1 MNLKRN
7 PLKPHRRSK
16 TDPQE
21 LSPKSNVG
29 TESTTGLR
37 RTVNSEV
44 INTMIFEDGE
54 INSEP
59 SKDEVV
65 ANIKAN
71 ATEILTKVLESS
83 TVNENKPE
91 NNLVTT
97 GEVMECLNQVKDTKN
112 QESTGECVKQFPDH
126 REDDESIIINKENDI
141 IQTKPEVQ
149 TEKEESKAN
158 KDVCNELCSKKDI
171 SRPVLDLSRR
181 SNSLKNFGKTD
192 RSEESPIKSPLQRG
206 FSLNSIKQNGDKTPD
221 LKLENLGENEKQE
234 KTEIAEQVKS
244 SDFKNSAEV
253 NQANKVES
261 LVSVPA
267 SPVKGLDV
275 DKMPNENDKSSGQP
289 AWIELANRRSHR
301 LSQLLNDNKDNQVRG
316 TEYVTIISQHP
327 VIPYLGGSLC
337 KLLVHIK
344 LFYTVLG
351 CCNSK

>member
-112 QESTGECVKQFPDH
+112 QESTGECVKQLPDH

-181 SNSLKNFGKTD
+181 SKSLKNFGKTD

-221 LKLENLGENEKQE
+221 LKLENLGKNEKQE

-316 TEYVTIISQHP
+316 TEYVLLTNILL
-327 VIPYLGGSLC
+327 YL
-337 KLLVHIK
+337 I
-344 LFYTVLG
+344 
-351 CCNSK
+351 